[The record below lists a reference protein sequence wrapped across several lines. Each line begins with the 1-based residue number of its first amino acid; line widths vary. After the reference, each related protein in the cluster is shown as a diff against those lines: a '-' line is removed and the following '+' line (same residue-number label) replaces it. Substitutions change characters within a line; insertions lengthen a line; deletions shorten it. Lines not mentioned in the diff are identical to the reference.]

1 MSHLLASPTFTGT
14 VTLSNGP
21 LILLSNQGIQIPDG
35 APDVTTNKIYA
46 VGGSLY
52 FNGSQLAAGSG
63 ITLAS
68 PLTGFVLG
76 TDGTALS
83 ATDTVLQGFQKLQ
96 VQVNAFSGG
105 GLTRGSGILDF
116 GTTPGKQYVTLTITG
131 QTGISSATSKIKA
144 YLMAVATAEH
154 NAIEHAIVPMK
165 IVCGDI
171 VDGIGFTIHAS
182 SEFTLTGT
190 FNVYWEY

>member
-21 LILLSNQGIQIPDG
+21 LILSASQGIQIPDG

-52 FNGSQLAAGSG
+52 FNGTQLAAGSG

-96 VQVNAFSGG
+96 VQINTSGGG
-105 GLTRGSGILDF
+105 GLTKGSGILDF
-116 GTTPGKQYVTLTITG
+116 GSTPGKQYVTLTITG
-131 QTGISSATSKIKA
+131 QAGISATSKIKA

-171 VDGIGFTIHAS
+171 VDGTGFTIHAS

>member
-1 MSHLLASPTFTGT
+1 MSYLLNSPTFTGP

-21 LILLSNQGIQIPDG
+21 LILSSNQGIQIPDG
-35 APDVTTNKIYA
+35 APNVTTNKIYA
-46 VGGSLY
+46 IGGSLY
-52 FNGSQLAAGSG
+52 FNGSQLAG
-63 ITLAS
+63 
-68 PLTGFVLG
+68 
-76 TDGTALS
+76 
-83 ATDTVLQGFQKLQ
+83 
-96 VQVNAFSGG
+96 GG
-105 GLTRGSGILDF
+105 GLTKGSGILDF

-165 IVCGDI
+165 IVCGNI
-171 VDGIGFTIHAS
+171 VDGVGFTIYAS